1 MSIVSEYTKI
11 FQSLKPE
18 LDKAENER
26 IKYLTTFIVGVVVT
40 LVLFSGFLL
49 AMFGLLSSAIMLVF
63 LFSSMLACLL
73 SYLTIINYKQYLKT
87 NFMPRFI
94 KCFKD
99 IRWINNTNS
108 RPIFSTIEL
117 EASNLF
123 STFNRIKVDDAFK
136 GNYNGVDYEIA
147 EIKLIQEGSKS
158 STTAFKGVILS
169 VPSNKTIK
177 ANTIIA
183 TKRDMNIRNYP
194 TGIIMLIIISVPLLL
209 CECFLSLQF
218 SSNIDLFI
226 NLIMLIIITLIII
239 LITICNFIE
248 KQKSMQTVKL
258 ESVNFDKR
266 FNVFSKNQVEARYLL
281 TPTFIE
287 KFTRLYTAFGTNKAK
302 CSFYKDFSGND
313 RIMFAISTW
322 KDLFE
327 PGNLFTPVNEPK
339 YLFLS
344 DFTSIFNMIEFFKLD
359 EKTKL

>member
-18 LDKAENER
+18 LDKAEIKR

-63 LFSSMLACLL
+63 LFSSILAGYL
-73 SYLTIINYKQYLKT
+73 SYLTIRNFKRYIKA
-87 NFMPRFI
+87 NFMSKFL
-94 KCFKD
+94 KCFKE
-99 IRWINNTNS
+99 IRRISDENS
-108 RPIFSTIEL
+108 ARIFSTKEL
-117 EASNLF
+117 KASNLF
-123 STFNRIKVDDAFK
+123 STFNTIKVDDAFK
-136 GNYNGVDYEIA
+136 GNYNGVDYKIT
-147 EIKLIQEGSKS
+147 EIKLIQEGSKN

-194 TGIIMLIIISVPLLL
+194 TGIIASIILVPIFI
-209 CECFLSLQF
+209 CEWFLSLKF
-218 SSNIDLFI
+218 SSDIDNFI
-226 NLIMLIIITLIII
+226 KLIVLTIITLIII
-239 LITICNFIE
+239 CSFIE

-258 ESVNFDKR
+258 ESTNFEKR

-313 RIMFAISTW
+313 RIMFAISTNR
-322 KDLFE
+322 DLFE
-327 PGNLFTPVNEPK
+327 PGNLFTPINEPK
-339 YLFLS
+339 YMFLS

>member
-18 LDKAENER
+18 LDKAEIKR

-63 LFSSMLACLL
+63 LFSSILAGYL
-73 SYLTIINYKQYLKT
+73 SYLTIRNFKRYIKA
-87 NFMPRFI
+87 NFMSKFL
-94 KCFKD
+94 KCFTQ
-99 IRWINNTNS
+99 IRRISDENS
-108 RPIFSTIEL
+108 ARIFSTKEL
-117 EASNLF
+117 KASNLF
-123 STFNRIKVDDAFK
+123 STFNTIKVDDAFK
-136 GNYNGVDYEIA
+136 GNYNGVDYKIT
-147 EIKLIQEGSKS
+147 EIKLIQEGSKN

-194 TGIIMLIIISVPLLL
+194 TRIIASIILVPILI
-209 CECFLSLQF
+209 CEWFLSLKF
-218 SSNIDLFI
+218 SSDIDNFI
-226 NLIMLIIITLIII
+226 KLIVLTIITLIII
-239 LITICNFIE
+239 CSFIE

-258 ESVNFDKR
+258 ESTNFEKR

-313 RIMFAISTW
+313 RIMFAISTNR
-322 KDLFE
+322 DLFE
-327 PGNLFTPVNEPK
+327 PGNLFTPINEPK
-339 YLFLS
+339 YMFLS

>member
-1 MSIVSEYTKI
+1 MFK
-11 FQSLKPE
+11 
-18 LDKAENER
+18 
-26 IKYLTTFIVGVVVT
+26 
-40 LVLFSGFLL
+40 FLQC
-49 AMFGLLSSAIMLVF
+49 I
-63 LFSSMLACLL
+63 
-73 SYLTIINYKQYLKT
+73 
-87 NFMPRFI
+87 
-94 KCFKD
+94 KD
-99 IRWINNTNS
+99 IRRISDENS
-108 RPIFSTIEL
+108 AQIFSIKEL

-123 STFNRIKVDDAFK
+123 STFNKIKVDDAFK
-136 GNYNGVDYEIA
+136 GNYNGVDYKIA
-147 EIKLIQEGSKS
+147 EIKLIEQGDKD

-194 TGIIMLIIISVPLLL
+194 TGIIASIILVPILI
-209 CECFLSLQF
+209 CEWFLSLKF
-218 SSNIDLFI
+218 SSDIDNFI
-226 NLIMLIIITLIII
+226 KLIVLTIITLIII
-239 LITICNFIE
+239 CSFIE

-258 ESVNFDKR
+258 ESTNFEKR

-313 RIMFAISTW
+313 RIMFAISTNR
-322 KDLFE
+322 DLFE
-327 PGNLFTPVNEPK
+327 PGNLFTPINEPK
-339 YLFLS
+339 YMFLS

>member
-18 LDKAENER
+18 LDKAEIKR

-63 LFSSMLACLL
+63 LFSSILAGYL
-73 SYLTIINYKQYLKT
+73 SYLTIRNFKRYIKA
-87 NFMPRFI
+87 NFMSKFL
-94 KCFKD
+94 KCFKE
-99 IRWINNTNS
+99 IRRISDENS
-108 RPIFSTIEL
+108 ARIFSTKEL
-117 EASNLF
+117 KASNLF
-123 STFNRIKVDDAFK
+123 STFNTIKVDDAFK
-136 GNYNGVDYEIA
+136 GNYNGVDYKIT
-147 EIKLIQEGSKS
+147 EIKLIQEGSKN

-194 TGIIMLIIISVPLLL
+194 TGIIASIIHVPILI
-209 CECFLSLQF
+209 CEWFLSLKF
-218 SSNIDLFI
+218 SSDIDNFI
-226 NLIMLIIITLIII
+226 KLIVLTIITLIII
-239 LITICNFIE
+239 CSFIE

-258 ESVNFDKR
+258 ESTNFEKR

-313 RIMFAISTW
+313 RIMFAISTNR
-322 KDLFE
+322 DLFE
-327 PGNLFTPVNEPK
+327 SGNLFTPINEPK
-339 YLFLS
+339 YMFLS

>member
-18 LDKAENER
+18 QDKAEIKR

-63 LFSSMLACLL
+63 LFSSILAGYL
-73 SYLTIINYKQYLKT
+73 SYLTIRNFKRYIKA
-87 NFMPRFI
+87 NFMSKFL
-94 KCFKD
+94 KCFKE
-99 IRWINNTNS
+99 IRRISDENS
-108 RPIFSTIEL
+108 ARIFSTKEL
-117 EASNLF
+117 KASNLF
-123 STFNRIKVDDAFK
+123 STFNTIKVDDAFK
-136 GNYNGVDYEIA
+136 GNYNGVDYKIT
-147 EIKLIQEGSKS
+147 EIKLIQEGSKN

-194 TGIIMLIIISVPLLL
+194 TGIIASIILVPILI
-209 CECFLSLQF
+209 CEWFLSLKF
-218 SSNIDLFI
+218 SSDIDNFI
-226 NLIMLIIITLIII
+226 KLIVLTIITLIII
-239 LITICNFIE
+239 CSFIE

-258 ESVNFDKR
+258 ESTNFEKR

-287 KFTRLYTAFGTNKAK
+287 KFTRFYTAFGTNKAK
-302 CSFYKDFSGND
+302 CSFYKDHTGND

>member
-18 LDKAENER
+18 LDKAEIKR

-63 LFSSMLACLL
+63 LFSSILAGYL
-73 SYLTIINYKQYLKT
+73 SYLTIRNFKRYIKA
-87 NFMPRFI
+87 NFMSKFL
-94 KCFKD
+94 KCFKE
-99 IRWINNTNS
+99 IRRISDENS
-108 RPIFSTIEL
+108 ARIFSIKEL

-123 STFNRIKVDDAFK
+123 STFNKIKVDDAFK
-136 GNYNGVDYEIA
+136 GNYNGVDYKIA
-147 EIKLIQEGSKS
+147 EIKLIEQGDKD

-194 TGIIMLIIISVPLLL
+194 TGIIASIILVPILI
-209 CECFLSLQF
+209 CEWFLSLKF
-218 SSNIDLFI
+218 SSDIDNFI
-226 NLIMLIIITLIII
+226 KLIVLTIITLIII
-239 LITICNFIE
+239 CSFIE

-258 ESVNFDKR
+258 ESTNFEKR

-313 RIMFAISTW
+313 RIMFAISTNR
-322 KDLFE
+322 DLFE
-327 PGNLFTPVNEPK
+327 PGNLFTPINEPK
-339 YLFLS
+339 YMFLS

>member
-18 LDKAENER
+18 LDKAEIKR

-63 LFSSMLACLL
+63 LFSSILAGYL
-73 SYLTIINYKQYLKT
+73 SYLTIRNFKRYIKA
-87 NFMPRFI
+87 NFMSKFL
-94 KCFKD
+94 KCFKE
-99 IRWINNTNS
+99 IRRISDENS
-108 RPIFSTIEL
+108 ARIFSTKEL
-117 EASNLF
+117 KASNLF
-123 STFNRIKVDDAFK
+123 STFNTIKVDDAFK
-136 GNYNGVDYEIA
+136 GNYNGVDYKIT
-147 EIKLIQEGSKS
+147 EIKLIQEGSKN

-194 TGIIMLIIISVPLLL
+194 TGIIASIILVPILI
-209 CECFLSLQF
+209 CEWFLSLKF
-218 SSNIDLFI
+218 SSDIDNFI
-226 NLIMLIIITLIII
+226 KLIVLTIITLIII
-239 LITICNFIE
+239 CSFIE

-258 ESVNFDKR
+258 ESTNFEKR

-287 KFTRLYTAFGTNKAK
+287 KFTRYIRLLVQ
-302 CSFYKDFSGND
+302 
-313 RIMFAISTW
+313 I
-322 KDLFE
+322 
-327 PGNLFTPVNEPK
+327 
-339 YLFLS
+339 
-344 DFTSIFNMIEFFKLD
+344 KLNV
-359 EKTKL
+359 LLQRL

>member
-18 LDKAENER
+18 LDKAEIKR

-63 LFSSMLACLL
+63 LFSSILAGYL
-73 SYLTIINYKQYLKT
+73 SYLTIRNFKRYIKA
-87 NFMPRFI
+87 NFMSKFL
-94 KCFKD
+94 KCFKE
-99 IRWINNTNS
+99 IRRISDENS
-108 RPIFSTIEL
+108 ARIFSTKEL
-117 EASNLF
+117 KASNLF
-123 STFNRIKVDDAFK
+123 STFNTIKVDDAFK
-136 GNYNGVDYEIA
+136 GNYNGVDYKIT
-147 EIKLIQEGSKS
+147 EIKLIQEGSKN

-194 TGIIMLIIISVPLLL
+194 TGIIASIILVPILI
-209 CECFLSLQF
+209 CEWFLSLKF
-218 SSNIDLFI
+218 SSDIDNFI
-226 NLIMLIIITLIII
+226 KLIVLTIITLIII
-239 LITICNFIE
+239 CSFIE

-258 ESVNFDKR
+258 ESTNFEKR

-313 RIMFAISTW
+313 RIMFAISTNR
-322 KDLFE
+322 DLFE
-327 PGNLFTPVNEPK
+327 PGNLFTPINEPK

>member
-63 LFSSMLACLL
+63 LFSSMLIGYL
-73 SYLTIINYKQYLKT
+73 SFLTIRNFKRYIKA
-87 NFMPRFI
+87 NFMSKFL

-99 IRWINNTNS
+99 IRRISDENS
-108 RPIFSTIEL
+108 AQIFSIKEL
-117 EASNLF
+117 AASNLF
-123 STFNRIKVDDAFK
+123 STFNTIKVDDAFK
-136 GNYNGVDYEIA
+136 GNYNGVDYKIA
-147 EIKLIQEGSKS
+147 EIKLILEGSKN

-194 TGIIMLIIISVPLLL
+194 TGIIASIIYVPLLICL
-209 CECFLSLQF
+209 WYWGLKDGRIF
-218 SSNIDLFI
+218 SDIGFFME
-226 NLIMLIIITLIII
+226 LILGTILTPIIIY
-239 LITICNFIE
+239 NFIE
-248 KQKSMQTVKL
+248 SRKSMQTVKL
-258 ESVNFDKR
+258 ESTNFDKR
-266 FNVFSKNQVEARYLL
+266 FNVFSKDQVEARYLL

-287 KFTRLYTAFGTNKAK
+287 KFTRFYTAFGTNKAK
-302 CSFYKDFSGND
+302 CSFYKDHTGND

>member
-18 LDKAENER
+18 LDKAEIQR

-63 LFSSMLACLL
+63 LFSSILAGYL
-73 SYLTIINYKQYLKT
+73 SYLTIRNFKRYIKA
-87 NFMPRFI
+87 NFMSKFL
-94 KCFKD
+94 KCFKE
-99 IRWINNTNS
+99 IRRISDENS
-108 RPIFSTIEL
+108 ARIFSTKEL
-117 EASNLF
+117 KASNLF
-123 STFNRIKVDDAFK
+123 STFNTIKVDDAFK
-136 GNYNGVDYEIA
+136 GNYNGVDYKIT
-147 EIKLIQEGSKS
+147 EIKLIQEGSKN

-194 TGIIMLIIISVPLLL
+194 TGIIASIILVPILI
-209 CECFLSLQF
+209 CEWFLSLKF
-218 SSNIDLFI
+218 SSDIDNFI
-226 NLIMLIIITLIII
+226 KLIVLTIITLIII
-239 LITICNFIE
+239 CSFIE

-258 ESVNFDKR
+258 ESTNFEKR

-313 RIMFAISTW
+313 RIMFAISTNR
-322 KDLFE
+322 DLFE
-327 PGNLFTPVNEPK
+327 PGNLFTPINEPK
-339 YLFLS
+339 YMFLS

>member
-18 LDKAENER
+18 LDKAEIKR

-63 LFSSMLACLL
+63 LFSSILAGYL
-73 SYLTIINYKQYLKT
+73 SYLTIRNFKRYIKA
-87 NFMPRFI
+87 NFMSKFL
-94 KCFKD
+94 KCFKE
-99 IRWINNTNS
+99 IRRISDENS
-108 RPIFSTIEL
+108 ARIFSTKEL
-117 EASNLF
+117 KASNLF
-123 STFNRIKVDDAFK
+123 STFNTIKVDDAFK
-136 GNYNGVDYEIA
+136 GNYNGVDYKIT
-147 EIKLIQEGSKS
+147 EIKLIQEGSKN

-194 TGIIMLIIISVPLLL
+194 TRIIASIILVPILI
-209 CECFLSLQF
+209 CEWFLSLKF
-218 SSNIDLFI
+218 SSDIDNFI
-226 NLIMLIIITLIII
+226 KLIVLTIITLIII
-239 LITICNFIE
+239 CSFIE

-258 ESVNFDKR
+258 ESTNFEKR

-313 RIMFAISTW
+313 RIMFAISTNRE
-322 KDLFE
+322 LFE
-327 PGNLFTPVNEPK
+327 PGNLFTPINEPK
-339 YLFLS
+339 YMFLS

>member
-18 LDKAENER
+18 LDKAEIKR

-63 LFSSMLACLL
+63 LFSSILAGYL
-73 SYLTIINYKQYLKT
+73 SYLTIRNFKRYIKA
-87 NFMPRFI
+87 NFMSKFL
-94 KCFKD
+94 KCFKE
-99 IRWINNTNS
+99 IRRISDENS
-108 RPIFSTIEL
+108 ARIFSTKEL
-117 EASNLF
+117 KASNLF
-123 STFNRIKVDDAFK
+123 STFNTIKVDDAFK
-136 GNYNGVDYEIA
+136 GNYNGVDYKIT
-147 EIKLIQEGSKS
+147 EIKLIQEGSKN

-194 TGIIMLIIISVPLLL
+194 TRIIASIILVPILI
-209 CECFLSLQF
+209 CEWFLSLKF
-218 SSNIDLFI
+218 SSDIDNFI
-226 NLIMLIIITLIII
+226 KLIVLTIITLIII
-239 LITICNFIE
+239 CSFIE
-248 KQKSMQTVKL
+248 KQKSMQNVNL
-258 ESVNFDKR
+258 ESINFDKR
-266 FNVFSKNQVEARYLL
+266 FNVFSKDQVEARYLL

-287 KFTRLYTAFGTNKAK
+287 KFTRFYTAFGTNKAK
-302 CSFYKDFSGND
+302 CSFYKDHTGND

-327 PGNLFTPVNEPK
+327 PGNLFTPINEPK
-339 YLFLS
+339 YMFLS

>member
-18 LDKAENER
+18 LDKAEIKR
-26 IKYLTTFIVGVVVT
+26 IKYLTTFIVGEIVA
-40 LVLFSGFLL
+40 LSLFSGFVLGL
-49 AMFGLLSSAIMLVF
+49 FGLLSPAITLVF
-63 LFSSMLACLL
+63 LFFSLLVGYL
-73 SYLTIINYKQYLKT
+73 SYLTIRFYKEYIKT
-87 NFMPRFI
+87 NFMFKFLQCI
-94 KCFKD
+94 KD
-99 IRWINNTNS
+99 IRRISDENS
-108 RPIFSTIEL
+108 TQIFSIKEL

-147 EIKLIQEGSKS
+147 KLIQQGSKN

-194 TGIIMLIIISVPLLL
+194 TGIIASIILVPILI
-209 CECFLSLQF
+209 CEWFLSLKF
-218 SSNIDLFI
+218 SSDIDNFI
-226 NLIMLIIITLIII
+226 KLIVLTIITLIII
-239 LITICNFIE
+239 CSFIE

-258 ESVNFDKR
+258 ESTNFEKR

-313 RIMFAISTW
+313 RIMFAISTNR
-322 KDLFE
+322 DLFE
-327 PGNLFTPVNEPK
+327 PGNLFTPINEPK
-339 YLFLS
+339 YMFLS

>member
-18 LDKAENER
+18 LDKAEIKR

-63 LFSSMLACLL
+63 LFSSILAGYL
-73 SYLTIINYKQYLKT
+73 SYLTIRNFKRYIKA
-87 NFMPRFI
+87 NFMSKFL
-94 KCFKD
+94 KCFKE
-99 IRWINNTNS
+99 IRRISDENS
-108 RPIFSTIEL
+108 ARIFSTKEL
-117 EASNLF
+117 KASNLF
-123 STFNRIKVDDAFK
+123 STFNTIKVDDAFK
-136 GNYNGVDYEIA
+136 GNYNGVDYKIT
-147 EIKLIQEGSKS
+147 EIKLIQEGSKN

-194 TGIIMLIIISVPLLL
+194 TGIIASIILVPILI
-209 CECFLSLQF
+209 CEWFLSLKF
-218 SSNIDLFI
+218 SSDIDNFI
-226 NLIMLIIITLIII
+226 KLIVLTIITLIII
-239 LITICNFIE
+239 CSFIE

-258 ESVNFDKR
+258 ESTNFEKR

-313 RIMFAISTW
+313 RIMFAI
-322 KDLFE
+322 
-327 PGNLFTPVNEPK
+327 
-339 YLFLS
+339 
-344 DFTSIFNMIEFFKLD
+344 I
-359 EKTKL
+359 

>member
-117 EASNLF
+117 KASNLF
-123 STFNRIKVDDAFK
+123 STFNTIKVDDAFK
-136 GNYNGVDYEIA
+136 GNYNGVDYKIT
-147 EIKLIQEGSKS
+147 EIKLIQEGSKN

-194 TGIIMLIIISVPLLL
+194 TGIIASIILVPILI
-209 CECFLSLQF
+209 CEWFLSLKF
-218 SSNIDLFI
+218 SSDIDNFI
-226 NLIMLIIITLIII
+226 KLIVLTIITLIII
-239 LITICNFIE
+239 CSFIE

-258 ESVNFDKR
+258 ESTNFEKR

-287 KFTRLYTAFGTNKAK
+287 KFTRFYTAFGTNKAK

>member
-18 LDKAENER
+18 LDKAEIKR

-63 LFSSMLACLL
+63 LFSSILAGYL
-73 SYLTIINYKQYLKT
+73 SYLTIRNFKRYIKA
-87 NFMPRFI
+87 NFMSKFL
-94 KCFKD
+94 KCFKE
-99 IRWINNTNS
+99 IRRISDENS
-108 RPIFSTIEL
+108 ARIFSTKEL
-117 EASNLF
+117 KASNLF
-123 STFNRIKVDDAFK
+123 STFNTIKVDDAFK
-136 GNYNGVDYEIA
+136 GNYNGVDYKIT
-147 EIKLIQEGSKS
+147 EIKLIQEGSKN

-194 TGIIMLIIISVPLLL
+194 TGIIASIILVPILI
-209 CECFLSLQF
+209 CEWFLSLKF
-218 SSNIDLFI
+218 SSDIDNFI
-226 NLIMLIIITLIII
+226 KLIVLTIITLIII
-239 LITICNFIE
+239 CSFIE

-258 ESVNFDKR
+258 ESTNFEKR

-302 CSFYKDFSGND
+302 CSFYKDHSGND

>member
-18 LDKAENER
+18 LDKAEIKR

-63 LFSSMLACLL
+63 LFSSILAGYL
-73 SYLTIINYKQYLKT
+73 SYLTIRNFKRYIKA
-87 NFMPRFI
+87 NFMSKFL
-94 KCFKD
+94 KCFKE
-99 IRWINNTNS
+99 IRRISDENS
-108 RPIFSTIEL
+108 ARIFSTKEL
-117 EASNLF
+117 KASNLF
-123 STFNRIKVDDAFK
+123 STFNTIKVDDAFK
-136 GNYNGVDYEIA
+136 GNYNGVDYKIT
-147 EIKLIQEGSKS
+147 EIKLIQEGSKN

-194 TGIIMLIIISVPLLL
+194 TGIIASIILVPILI
-209 CECFLSLQF
+209 CEWFLSLKF
-218 SSNIDLFI
+218 SSDIDNFI
-226 NLIMLIIITLIII
+226 KLIVLTIITLIII
-239 LITICNFIE
+239 CSFIE

-258 ESVNFDKR
+258 ESTNFEKR

-302 CSFYKDFSGND
+302 CSFYKDFSGNE
-313 RIMFAISTW
+313 RIMFAISTNR
-322 KDLFE
+322 DLFE
-327 PGNLFTPVNEPK
+327 PGNLFTPINEPK
-339 YLFLS
+339 YMFLS

>member
-18 LDKAENER
+18 LDKAEIKR

-63 LFSSMLACLL
+63 LFSSILAGYL
-73 SYLTIINYKQYLKT
+73 SYLTIRNFKRYIKA
-87 NFMPRFI
+87 NFMSKFL
-94 KCFKD
+94 KCFKE
-99 IRWINNTNS
+99 IRRISDENS
-108 RPIFSTIEL
+108 ARIFSTKEL
-117 EASNLF
+117 KASNLF
-123 STFNRIKVDDAFK
+123 STFNTIKVDDAFK
-136 GNYNGVDYEIA
+136 GNYNGVDYKIT
-147 EIKLIQEGSKS
+147 EIKLIQEGSKN

-194 TGIIMLIIISVPLLL
+194 TGIIASIILVPILI
-209 CECFLSLQF
+209 CEWFLSLKF
-218 SSNIDLFI
+218 SSDIDNFI
-226 NLIMLIIITLIII
+226 KLIVLTIITLIII
-239 LITICNFIE
+239 CSFIE

-258 ESVNFDKR
+258 ESTNFEKR

-313 RIMFAISTW
+313 RIMFAISTNR
-322 KDLFE
+322 DLFE
-327 PGNLFTPVNEPK
+327 PGNLFTPINEPK
-339 YLFLS
+339 YMLLS

>member
-18 LDKAENER
+18 LDKAEIKR
-26 IKYLTTFIVGVVVT
+26 IKYLTTFIVGEVVA
-40 LVLFSGFLL
+40 LSLFLGFLA
-49 AMFGLLSSAIMLVF
+49 AMSRLLPSALTLVF
-63 LFSSMLACLL
+63 LFSFMLVGYL
-73 SYLTIINYKQYLKT
+73 SYLTIRFYKEYIKT
-87 NFMPRFI
+87 NFMF
-94 KCFKD
+94 KFLQCFKD
-99 IRWINNTNS
+99 IRRISDENS
-108 RPIFSTIEL
+108 ARIFSTKEL
-117 EASNLF
+117 KASNLF
-123 STFNRIKVDDAFK
+123 STFNTIKVDDAFK
-136 GNYNGVDYEIA
+136 GNYNGVDYKIT
-147 EIKLIQEGSKS
+147 EIKLIQEGSKN

-194 TGIIMLIIISVPLLL
+194 TGIIASIILVPILI
-209 CECFLSLQF
+209 CEWFLSLKF
-218 SSNIDLFI
+218 SSDIDNFI
-226 NLIMLIIITLIII
+226 KLIVLTIITLIII
-239 LITICNFIE
+239 CSFIE

-258 ESVNFDKR
+258 ESTNFEKR

-313 RIMFAISTW
+313 RIMFAISTNR
-322 KDLFE
+322 DLFE
-327 PGNLFTPVNEPK
+327 PGNLFTPINEPK
-339 YLFLS
+339 YMFLS

>member
-18 LDKAENER
+18 LDKAEIKR

-63 LFSSMLACLL
+63 LFSSILAGYL
-73 SYLTIINYKQYLKT
+73 SYLTIRNFKRYIKA
-87 NFMPRFI
+87 NFMSKFL
-94 KCFKD
+94 KCFKE
-99 IRWINNTNS
+99 IRRISDENS
-108 RPIFSTIEL
+108 ARIFSTKEL
-117 EASNLF
+117 KASNLF
-123 STFNRIKVDDAFK
+123 STFNTIKVDDAFK
-136 GNYNGVDYEIA
+136 GNYNGVDYKITK
-147 EIKLIQEGSKS
+147 IKLIQEGSKN

-194 TGIIMLIIISVPLLL
+194 TGIIASIILVPILI
-209 CECFLSLQF
+209 CEWFLSLKF
-218 SSNIDLFI
+218 SSDIDNFI
-226 NLIMLIIITLIII
+226 KLIVLTIITLIII
-239 LITICNFIE
+239 CSFIE

-258 ESVNFDKR
+258 ESTNFEKR

-313 RIMFAISTW
+313 RIMFAISTNR
-322 KDLFE
+322 DLFE
-327 PGNLFTPVNEPK
+327 PGNLFTPINEPK
-339 YLFLS
+339 YMFLS

>member
-18 LDKAENER
+18 LDKAEIKR

-63 LFSSMLACLL
+63 LFSSILAGYL
-73 SYLTIINYKQYLKT
+73 SYLTIRNFKRYIKA
-87 NFMPRFI
+87 NFMSKFL
-94 KCFKD
+94 KCFKE
-99 IRWINNTNS
+99 IRRISDENS
-108 RPIFSTIEL
+108 ARIFSTKEL
-117 EASNLF
+117 KASNLF
-123 STFNRIKVDDAFK
+123 STFNTIKVDDAFK
-136 GNYNGVDYEIA
+136 GNYNGVDYKIT
-147 EIKLIQEGSKS
+147 EIKLIQEGSKN

-194 TGIIMLIIISVPLLL
+194 TRIIASIILVPILI
-209 CECFLSLQF
+209 CEWFLSLKF
-218 SSNIDLFI
+218 SSDIDNFI
-226 NLIMLIIITLIII
+226 KLIVLTIITLIII
-239 LITICNFIE
+239 CSFIE

-258 ESVNFDKR
+258 ESTNFEKR

-302 CSFYKDFSGND
+302 CSFYKDHTGND

>member
-18 LDKAENER
+18 LDKAEIKR

-63 LFSSMLACLL
+63 LFSSILAGYL
-73 SYLTIINYKQYLKT
+73 SYLTIRNFKRYIKA
-87 NFMPRFI
+87 NFMSKFL
-94 KCFKD
+94 KCFKE
-99 IRWINNTNS
+99 IRRISDENS
-108 RPIFSTIEL
+108 ARIFSTKEL
-117 EASNLF
+117 KASNLF
-123 STFNRIKVDDAFK
+123 STFNTIKVDDAFK
-136 GNYNGVDYEIA
+136 GNYNGVDYKIT
-147 EIKLIQEGSKS
+147 EIKLIQEGSKN

-194 TGIIMLIIISVPLLL
+194 TGIIASIILVPILI
-209 CECFLSLQF
+209 CEWFLSLKF
-218 SSNIDLFI
+218 SSDIDNFI
-226 NLIMLIIITLIII
+226 KLIVLTIITLIII
-239 LITICNFIE
+239 CSFIE

-258 ESVNFDKR
+258 ESTNFEKR

-302 CSFYKDFSGND
+302 CSFYKDHTGND

>member
-18 LDKAENER
+18 LDKAEIKR

-63 LFSSMLACLL
+63 LFSSILAGYL
-73 SYLTIINYKQYLKT
+73 SYLTIRNFKRYIKA
-87 NFMPRFI
+87 NFMSKFL
-94 KCFKD
+94 KCFKE
-99 IRWINNTNS
+99 IRRISDENS
-108 RPIFSTIEL
+108 ARIFSTKEL
-117 EASNLF
+117 KASNLF
-123 STFNRIKVDDAFK
+123 STFNTIKVDDAFK
-136 GNYNGVDYEIA
+136 GNYNGVDYKIT
-147 EIKLIQEGSKS
+147 EIKLIQEGSKN

-194 TGIIMLIIISVPLLL
+194 TRIIASIILVPILI
-209 CECFLSLQF
+209 CEWFLSLKF
-218 SSNIDLFI
+218 SSDIDNFI
-226 NLIMLIIITLIII
+226 KLIVLTIITLIII
-239 LITICNFIE
+239 CSFIE

-258 ESVNFDKR
+258 ESTNFEKR

-313 RIMFAISTW
+313 RIMFAISTNR
-322 KDLFE
+322 DLFE
-327 PGNLFTPVNEPK
+327 PGNLFTPINDPK
-339 YLFLS
+339 YMFLS

>member
-18 LDKAENER
+18 LDKAEIKR

-63 LFSSMLACLL
+63 LFSSILAGYL
-73 SYLTIINYKQYLKT
+73 SYLTIRNFKRYIKA
-87 NFMPRFI
+87 NFMSKFL
-94 KCFKD
+94 KCFKE
-99 IRWINNTNS
+99 IRRISDENS
-108 RPIFSTIEL
+108 ARIFSTKEL
-117 EASNLF
+117 KASNLF
-123 STFNRIKVDDAFK
+123 STFNTIKVDDAFK
-136 GNYNGVDYEIA
+136 GNYNGVDYKIT
-147 EIKLIQEGSKS
+147 EIKLIQEGSKN

-194 TGIIMLIIISVPLLL
+194 TRIIASIILVPILI
-209 CECFLSLQF
+209 CEWFLSLKF
-218 SSNIDLFI
+218 SSDIDNFI
-226 NLIMLIIITLIII
+226 KLIVLTIITLIII
-239 LITICNFIE
+239 CSFIE

-258 ESVNFDKR
+258 ESTNFEKR

-327 PGNLFTPVNEPK
+327 PGNLFTPVNKPK
-339 YLFLS
+339 NLFLS

>member
-18 LDKAENER
+18 LDKAEIKR

-49 AMFGLLSSAIMLVF
+49 AMFGLLSSAITLVF
-63 LFSSMLACLL
+63 LFFSLLVGYL
-73 SYLTIINYKQYLKT
+73 SYLTIRFYKEYIKT
-87 NFMPRFI
+87 NFMFKFLQCI
-94 KCFKD
+94 KD
-99 IRWINNTNS
+99 IRRISDENS
-108 RPIFSTIEL
+108 TQIFSIKEL

-123 STFNRIKVDDAFK
+123 STFNKIKVDDAFK
-136 GNYNGVDYEIA
+136 GNYNGVDYKIA
-147 EIKLIQEGSKS
+147 EIKLILEGSKN

-194 TGIIMLIIISVPLLL
+194 TGIIASIIYVPLLICL
-209 CECFLSLQF
+209 WYWGLKDGRIF
-218 SSNIDLFI
+218 SDIGFFME
-226 NLIMLIIITLIII
+226 LILGTILTPIIIY
-239 LITICNFIE
+239 NFIE
-248 KQKSMQTVKL
+248 SRKSMQTVKL
-258 ESVNFDKR
+258 ESTNFDKR
-266 FNVFSKNQVEARYLL
+266 FNVFSKDQVEARYLL

-287 KFTRLYTAFGTNKAK
+287 KFTRFYTAFGTNKAK
-302 CSFYKDFSGND
+302 CSFYKDHTGND

>member
-18 LDKAENER
+18 LDKAEIKR

-63 LFSSMLACLL
+63 LFSSILAGYL
-73 SYLTIINYKQYLKT
+73 SYLTIRNFKRYIKA
-87 NFMPRFI
+87 NFMSKFL
-94 KCFKD
+94 KCFKE
-99 IRWINNTNS
+99 IRRISDENS
-108 RPIFSTIEL
+108 ARIFSTKEL
-117 EASNLF
+117 KASNLF
-123 STFNRIKVDDAFK
+123 STFNTIKVDDAFK
-136 GNYNGVDYEIA
+136 GNYNGVDYKIT
-147 EIKLIQEGSKS
+147 EIKLIQEGSKN

-194 TGIIMLIIISVPLLL
+194 TGIIASIILVPILI
-209 CECFLSLQF
+209 CEWFLSLKF
-218 SSNIDLFI
+218 SSDIDNFI
-226 NLIMLIIITLIII
+226 KLIVLTIITLIII
-239 LITICNFIE
+239 CSFIE

-258 ESVNFDKR
+258 ESTNFEKR

-327 PGNLFTPVNEPK
+327 PGNLFTPVNKPK
-339 YLFLS
+339 NLFLS

>member
-18 LDKAENER
+18 LDKAEIKR

-63 LFSSMLACLL
+63 LFSSILAGYL
-73 SYLTIINYKQYLKT
+73 SYLTIRNFKRYIKA
-87 NFMPRFI
+87 NFMSKFL
-94 KCFKD
+94 KCFKE
-99 IRWINNTNS
+99 IRRISDENS
-108 RPIFSTIEL
+108 ARIFSTKEL
-117 EASNLF
+117 KASNLF
-123 STFNRIKVDDAFK
+123 STFNTIKVDDAFK
-136 GNYNGVDYEIA
+136 GNYNGVDYKIT
-147 EIKLIQEGSKS
+147 EIKLIQEGSKN

-194 TGIIMLIIISVPLLL
+194 TGIIASIILVPILI
-209 CECFLSLQF
+209 CEWFLSLKF
-218 SSNIDLFI
+218 SSDIDNFI
-226 NLIMLIIITLIII
+226 KLIVLTIITLIII
-239 LITICNFIE
+239 CSFIE

-258 ESVNFDKR
+258 ESTNFEKR

-313 RIMFAISTW
+313 RIMFAISTNR
-322 KDLFE
+322 DLFE

>member
-18 LDKAENER
+18 LDRAEIKR

-63 LFSSMLACLL
+63 LFSSILAGYL
-73 SYLTIINYKQYLKT
+73 SYLTIRNFKRYIKA
-87 NFMPRFI
+87 NFMSKFL
-94 KCFKD
+94 KCFKE
-99 IRWINNTNS
+99 IRRISDENS
-108 RPIFSTIEL
+108 ARIFSTKEL
-117 EASNLF
+117 KASNLF
-123 STFNRIKVDDAFK
+123 STFNTIKVDDAFK
-136 GNYNGVDYEIA
+136 GNYNGVDYKIT
-147 EIKLIQEGSKS
+147 EIKLIQEGSKN

-194 TGIIMLIIISVPLLL
+194 TGIIASIILVPILI
-209 CECFLSLQF
+209 CEWFLSLKF
-218 SSNIDLFI
+218 SSDIDNFI
-226 NLIMLIIITLIII
+226 KLIVLTIITLIII
-239 LITICNFIE
+239 CSFIE

-258 ESVNFDKR
+258 ESTNFEKR

-313 RIMFAISTW
+313 RIMFAISTNR
-322 KDLFE
+322 DLFE
-327 PGNLFTPVNEPK
+327 PGNLFTPINEPK
-339 YLFLS
+339 YMFLS

>member
-63 LFSSMLACLL
+63 LFSSILAGYL
-73 SYLTIINYKQYLKT
+73 SYLTIRNFKRYIKA
-87 NFMPRFI
+87 NFMSKFL
-94 KCFKD
+94 KCFKE
-99 IRWINNTNS
+99 IRRISDENS
-108 RPIFSTIEL
+108 ARIFSTKEL
-117 EASNLF
+117 KASNLF
-123 STFNRIKVDDAFK
+123 STFNTIKVDDAFK
-136 GNYNGVDYEIA
+136 GNYNGVDYKIT
-147 EIKLIQEGSKS
+147 EIKLIQEGSKN

-194 TGIIMLIIISVPLLL
+194 TGIIASIILVPILI
-209 CECFLSLQF
+209 CEWFLSLKF
-218 SSNIDLFI
+218 SSDIDNFI
-226 NLIMLIIITLIII
+226 KLIVLTIITLIII
-239 LITICNFIE
+239 CSFIE

-258 ESVNFDKR
+258 ESTNFEKR

-313 RIMFAISTW
+313 RIMFAISTNR
-322 KDLFE
+322 DLFE
-327 PGNLFTPVNEPK
+327 PGNLFTPINEPK
-339 YLFLS
+339 YMFLS

>member
-1 MSIVSEYTKI
+1 M
-11 FQSLKPE
+11 
-18 LDKAENER
+18 
-26 IKYLTTFIVGVVVT
+26 
-40 LVLFSGFLL
+40 
-49 AMFGLLSSAIMLVF
+49 
-63 LFSSMLACLL
+63 
-73 SYLTIINYKQYLKT
+73 
-87 NFMPRFI
+87 
-94 KCFKD
+94 
-99 IRWINNTNS
+99 
-108 RPIFSTIEL
+108 
-117 EASNLF
+117 
-123 STFNRIKVDDAFK
+123 
-136 GNYNGVDYEIA
+136 DYEIA

-302 CSFYKDFSGND
+302 CSFTKTLAEMTELCLQFLLGKTYSNREIYLRRLINLKTYSY
-313 RIMFAISTW
+313 RILH
-322 KDLFE
+322 LF
-327 PGNLFTPVNEPK
+327 
-339 YLFLS
+339 
-344 DFTSIFNMIEFFKLD
+344 
-359 EKTKL
+359 

>member
-18 LDKAENER
+18 LDKAEIKR

-63 LFSSMLACLL
+63 LFSSILAGYL
-73 SYLTIINYKQYLKT
+73 SYLTIKNFKRYIKA
-87 NFMPRFI
+87 NFMSKFL
-94 KCFKD
+94 KCFKE
-99 IRWINNTNS
+99 IRRISDENS
-108 RPIFSTIEL
+108 ARIFSTKEL
-117 EASNLF
+117 KASNLF
-123 STFNRIKVDDAFK
+123 STFNTIKVDDAFK
-136 GNYNGVDYEIA
+136 GNYNGVDYKIT
-147 EIKLIQEGSKS
+147 EIKLIQEGSKN

-194 TGIIMLIIISVPLLL
+194 TGIIASIILVPILI
-209 CECFLSLQF
+209 CEWFLSLKF
-218 SSNIDLFI
+218 SSDIDNFI
-226 NLIMLIIITLIII
+226 KLIVLTIITLIII
-239 LITICNFIE
+239 CSFIE

-258 ESVNFDKR
+258 ESTNFEKR

-313 RIMFAISTW
+313 RIMFAISTNR
-322 KDLFE
+322 DLFE
-327 PGNLFTPVNEPK
+327 PGNLFTPINEPK
-339 YLFLS
+339 YMFLS

>member
-18 LDKAENER
+18 LDKAEIKR

-63 LFSSMLACLL
+63 LFSSILAGYL
-73 SYLTIINYKQYLKT
+73 SYLTIRNFKRYIKA
-87 NFMPRFI
+87 NFMSKFL
-94 KCFKD
+94 KCFKE
-99 IRWINNTNS
+99 IRRISDENS
-108 RPIFSTIEL
+108 ARIFSTKEL
-117 EASNLF
+117 KASNLF
-123 STFNRIKVDDAFK
+123 STFNTIKVDDAFK
-136 GNYNGVDYEIA
+136 GNYNGVDYKIT
-147 EIKLIQEGSKS
+147 EIKLIQEGSKN

-194 TGIIMLIIISVPLLL
+194 TGIIASIILVPILI
-209 CECFLSLQF
+209 CEWFLSLKF
-218 SSNIDLFI
+218 SSDIDNFI
-226 NLIMLIIITLIII
+226 KLIVLTIITLIII
-239 LITICNFIE
+239 CSCIE
-248 KQKSMQTVKL
+248 KLKSMQTVKL
-258 ESVNFDKR
+258 ESTNFEKR

-313 RIMFAISTW
+313 RIMFAISTNR
-322 KDLFE
+322 DLFE
-327 PGNLFTPVNEPK
+327 PGNLFTPINEPK
-339 YLFLS
+339 YMFLS

>member
-18 LDKAENER
+18 LDKAEIKR

-63 LFSSMLACLL
+63 LFSSILAGYL
-73 SYLTIINYKQYLKT
+73 SYLTIRNFKRYIKA
-87 NFMPRFI
+87 NFMSKFL
-94 KCFKD
+94 KCFKE
-99 IRWINNTNS
+99 IRRISDENS
-108 RPIFSTIEL
+108 ARIFSTKEL
-117 EASNLF
+117 KASNLF
-123 STFNRIKVDDAFK
+123 STFNTIKVDDAFK
-136 GNYNGVDYEIA
+136 GNYNGVDYKIA
-147 EIKLIQEGSKS
+147 EIKLIEQGDKD

-194 TGIIMLIIISVPLLL
+194 TGIIASIILVPILI
-209 CECFLSLQF
+209 CEWFLSLKF
-218 SSNIDLFI
+218 SSDIDNFI
-226 NLIMLIIITLIII
+226 KLIVLTIITLIII
-239 LITICNFIE
+239 CSFIE

-258 ESVNFDKR
+258 ESTNFEKR

-287 KFTRLYTAFGTNKAK
+287 KFTRFYTAFGTNKAK
-302 CSFYKDFSGND
+302 CSFYKDHTGND
-313 RIMFAISTW
+313 RIMFAISTNR
-322 KDLFE
+322 DLFE
-327 PGNLFTPVNEPK
+327 PGNLFTPINEPK
-339 YLFLS
+339 YMFLS

>member
-18 LDKAENER
+18 LDKAEIKR

-63 LFSSMLACLL
+63 LFSSILAGYL
-73 SYLTIINYKQYLKT
+73 SYLTIRNFKRYIKA
-87 NFMPRFI
+87 NFMSKFL
-94 KCFKD
+94 KCFKE
-99 IRWINNTNS
+99 IRRISDENS
-108 RPIFSTIEL
+108 ARIFSTKEL
-117 EASNLF
+117 KASNLF
-123 STFNRIKVDDAFK
+123 STFNTIKVDDAFK
-136 GNYNGVDYEIA
+136 GNYNGVDYKIT
-147 EIKLIQEGSKS
+147 EIKLIQEGSKN

-194 TGIIMLIIISVPLLL
+194 TGIIASIILVPILI
-209 CECFLSLQF
+209 CEWFLSLKF
-218 SSNIDLFI
+218 SSNIDNFI
-226 NLIMLIIITLIII
+226 KLIVLTIITLIII
-239 LITICNFIE
+239 CSFIE

-258 ESVNFDKR
+258 ESTNFEKR

-313 RIMFAISTW
+313 RIMFAISTNR
-322 KDLFE
+322 DLFE
-327 PGNLFTPVNEPK
+327 PGNLFTPINEPK
-339 YLFLS
+339 YMFLS

>member
-18 LDKAENER
+18 LDKAEIKR

-63 LFSSMLACLL
+63 LFSSILAGYL
-73 SYLTIINYKQYLKT
+73 SYLTIRNFKRYIKA
-87 NFMPRFI
+87 NFMSKFL
-94 KCFKD
+94 KCFKE
-99 IRWINNTNS
+99 IRRISDENS
-108 RPIFSTIEL
+108 ARIFSTKEL
-117 EASNLF
+117 KASNLF
-123 STFNRIKVDDAFK
+123 STFNTIKVDDAFK
-136 GNYNGVDYEIA
+136 GNYNGVDYKIT
-147 EIKLIQEGSKS
+147 EIKLIQEGSKN

-194 TGIIMLIIISVPLLL
+194 TGIIASIILVPILI
-209 CECFLSLQF
+209 CEWFLSLKF
-218 SSNIDLFI
+218 SSDIDNFI
-226 NLIMLIIITLIII
+226 KLIVLTIITLIII
-239 LITICNFIE
+239 CSFIE

-258 ESVNFDKR
+258 ESTNFEKR

-313 RIMFAISTW
+313 RIMFAISTNR
-322 KDLFE
+322 DLFE
-327 PGNLFTPVNEPK
+327 HVLTNLNTCSYQTLPQ
-339 YLFLS
+339 S
-344 DFTSIFNMIEFFKLD
+344 ST
-359 EKTKL
+359 

>member
-18 LDKAENER
+18 LDKAEIKR

-63 LFSSMLACLL
+63 LFSSILAGYL
-73 SYLTIINYKQYLKT
+73 SYLTIRNFKRYIKA
-87 NFMPRFI
+87 NFMSKFL
-94 KCFKD
+94 KCFKE
-99 IRWINNTNS
+99 IRRISDENS
-108 RPIFSTIEL
+108 ARIFSTIEL
-117 EASNLF
+117 KASNLF
-123 STFNRIKVDDAFK
+123 STFNTIKVDDAFK
-136 GNYNGVDYEIA
+136 GNYNGVDYKIT
-147 EIKLIQEGSKS
+147 EIKLIQEGSKN

-194 TGIIMLIIISVPLLL
+194 TGIIASIILVPILI
-209 CECFLSLQF
+209 CEWFLSLKF
-218 SSNIDLFI
+218 SSDIDNFI
-226 NLIMLIIITLIII
+226 KLIVLTIITLIII
-239 LITICNFIE
+239 CSFIE

-258 ESVNFDKR
+258 ESTNFEKR

-313 RIMFAISTW
+313 RIMFAISTNR
-322 KDLFE
+322 DLFE
-327 PGNLFTPVNEPK
+327 PGNLFTPINEPK
-339 YLFLS
+339 YMFLS